1 MKTRTPTR
9 LLAITL
15 LAAVATLAGTGCNT
29 THHQV
34 NTVEPANPNY
44 VRRNIEDKRI
54 IRDSSTA
61 RSVHVLNVIEGTTP
75 DGSMRIGVEVQNTRS
90 KSFRFNYR
98 FDWFDAQGFPV
109 NTPATTMISQQ
120 LEGGQILVLSAVAP
134 NAGARDFRLS
144 IQESTRE
151 RIPVLRKN

>member
-1 MKTRTPTR
+1 MKTGLLTPLR
-9 LLAITL
+9 AAALLA
-15 LAAVATLAGTGCNT
+15 LATFLGAGCNT

-34 NTVEPANPNY
+34 NTVEPANPAY
-44 VRRNIEDKRI
+44 VRKNIEDKRI

-61 RSVHVLNVIEGTTP
+61 RSVAVLNVIEGSTP
-75 DGSMRIGVEVQNTRS
+75 DGLLRIGVEVQNQRS

-120 LEGGQILVLSAVAP
+120 LEGGQILVLSSVAP
-134 NAGARDFRLS
+134 NASVKDFRLS
-144 IQESTRE
+144 VQESTRE
-151 RIPVLRKN
+151 HVPVLRKN

>member
-1 MKTRTPTR
+1 MKIGTPIR
-9 LLAITL
+9 ALI
-15 LAAVATLAGTGCNT
+15 AAVVALAAGTGCNT

-34 NTVEPANPNY
+34 NTVEPVNPAY

-61 RSVHVLNVIEGTTP
+61 RSVNVLNVI
-75 DGSMRIGVEVQNTRS
+75 DGSTPEGLMRVGVEVQNQKS
-90 KSFRFNYR
+90 KSFKFNYR
-98 FDWFDAQGFPV
+98 FDWFDGQGFPV
-109 NTPATTMISQQ
+109 STPASTMISQQ
-120 LEGGQILVLSAVAP
+120 IEGGQIIVLTSVAP
-134 NAGARDFRLS
+134 NPSVKDFRLS

>member
-1 MKTRTPTR
+1 MKIGTPMRSLTAG
-9 LLAITL
+9 LLA
-15 LAAVATLAGTGCNT
+15 LAALGTGCNT

-34 NTVEPANPNY
+34 NTVEPANPVY

-54 IRDSSTA
+54 IRDSTTA
-61 RSVHVLNVIEGTTP
+61 RSVHVLNVIEGNTP
-75 DGSMRIGVEVQNTRS
+75 DGLMRIGVEVQNTRS

-98 FDWFDAQGFPV
+98 FDWFDGQGFPV
-109 NTPATTMISQQ
+109 NTPTTTMVSQQ
-120 LEGGQILVLSAVAP
+120 LEGGQILVLTSVAP
-134 NAGARDFRLS
+134 NASVKDFRLS